1 MKFADNCVSTVTR
14 NLRPGEWKREL
25 PAIVL
30 LATVYFIAGKLGLSL
45 AFVHPSSTAIWP
57 PSGIAL
63 AAFLLLGYR
72 VWPGILIGAFVV
84 NVTTAGT
91 VLTSLGIATGNTLE
105 GLVAAYLVAKFANGR
120 NAFNRTSDTFKF
132 AAACTAAPIV
142 AATIGVCSLSFGGFA
157 SWQEFH
163 SIWLTWWLGD
173 AVGAMLVGSLII
185 LWTSDMSIRWT
196 WTQLVEMITLVACMV
211 LVGEVV
217 FCGLFIPELRGHPVE
232 YLCIPFL
239 LWAALRFG
247 QKEAISTTMMLSG
260 IAAWGTIRGFGPFA
274 SHDKNDS
281 LLLLQA
287 FMGIV
292 AVMTLAL
299 AAMSAERRH
308 IEEDV
313 TNLAVTDPLTGLAN
327 YRKLVDVLDAEVR
340 RYGRAGRPF
349 SVLLIDMDELKQIN
363 DSYGHLTG
371 SHALCR
377 LSDILRVYCRN
388 IDTAARYGG
397 DEFALVLPETAE
409 EEARQVALRICE
421 RVREDAEDP
430 PISVSIGTA
439 TYPKSGSTIELMLR
453 AADRAM
459 YEMKGS
465 RKAAATPLTE
475 RESLAASTG
484 AD

>member
-1 MKFADNCVSTVTR
+1 MKFAENCVARVTR
-14 NLRPGEWKREL
+14 NLRPGVWRKDF

-30 LATVYFIAGKLGLSL
+30 LASVYFLAGKLGLSL

-72 VWPGILIGAFVV
+72 VWPGVLMGAFFV
-84 NVTTAGT
+84 NLTTAGT
-91 VLTSLGIATGNTLE
+91 VLTSLGIATGNTAE
-105 GLVAAYLVAKFANGR
+105 GVIAAYLVVKFANGR
-120 NAFNRTSDTFKF
+120 NAFNRTADTFKF
-132 AAACTAAPIV
+132 AAACLTAPVA
-142 AATIGVCSLSFGGFA
+142 AATIGVSALSFGGFA
-157 SWQEFH
+157 PWPEFR

-173 AVGAMLVGSLII
+173 AVGAMLVGALII
-185 LWTSDMSIRWT
+185 LWTADMALRWT
-196 WTQLVEMITLVACMV
+196 WAQLVEMITLVACMIV
-211 LVGEVV
+211 VGEIV
-217 FCGLFIPELRGHPVE
+217 FCGVLIPDLKSHPVE

-247 QKEAISTTMMLSG
+247 QKEAIATTVTLSG
-260 IAAWGTIRGFGPFA
+260 IAAWGTVRGFGPFA

-308 IEEDV
+308 IEQDV

-340 RYGRAGRPF
+340 RYNRTGRPF
-349 SVLLIDMDELKQIN
+349 SVLLIDMDQLKKIN
-363 DSYGHLTG
+363 DSYGHLAG

-409 EEARQVALRICE
+409 EEARRVALRICE
-421 RVREDAEDP
+421 RVREDAEEP

-439 TYPKSGSTIELMLR
+439 TYPRSGATIELMLN

-459 YEMKGS
+459 YEMKSS
-465 RKAAATPLTE
+465 RRTGAAPLNDGAK
-475 RESLAASTG
+475 LASTG

>member
-1 MKFADNCVSTVTR
+1 MKFADHCVSGLTI
-14 NLRPGEWKREL
+14 NLRPGAWKKDL

-30 LATVYFIAGKLGLSL
+30 LAVIYFIAGKLGLSL

-72 VWPGILIGAFVV
+72 VWPGVLIGAFVV

-91 VLTSLGIATGNTLE
+91 ALTSLGIATGNTLE
-105 GLVAAYLVAKFANGR
+105 GLVAAYLVARFANGR
-120 NAFNRTSDTFKF
+120 NAFNRTPDTFKF
-132 AAACTAAPIV
+132 AAACLAAPV
-142 AATIGVCSLSFGGFA
+142 AAATIGVSSLSFGGFA
-157 SWQEFH
+157 PWTEFH

-185 LWTSDMSIRWT
+185 LWTADMELRWT
-196 WTQLVEMITLVACMV
+196 WAQLVEMITLLVCMI
-211 LVGEVV
+211 LAGEIV
-217 FCGLFIPELRGHPVE
+217 FCGLLIPELKGHPVE

-247 QKEAISTTMMLSG
+247 QKEAIATTVMLSG

-327 YRKLVDVLDAEVR
+327 YRKLIDVLDTEVR
-340 RYGRAGRPF
+340 RYGRTGRPF
-349 SVLLIDMDELKQIN
+349 SVLLIDMDHLKRIN

-439 TYPKSGSTIELMLR
+439 TYPRSGGTIELMLH

-465 RKAAATPLTE
+465 RKAIAPPPNEQANL
-475 RESLAASTG
+475 ASTG
-484 AD
+484 AN